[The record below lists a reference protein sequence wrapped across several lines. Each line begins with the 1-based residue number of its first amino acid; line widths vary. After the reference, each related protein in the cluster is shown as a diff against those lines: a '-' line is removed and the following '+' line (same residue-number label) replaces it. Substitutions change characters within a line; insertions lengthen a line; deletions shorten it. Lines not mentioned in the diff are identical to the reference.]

1 MSPHLPSVRRTG
13 QTLRAAQDLMDPSLD
28 DQEGTEPQ
36 PSGEPAGA
44 SSPPG
49 FGRRM
54 LQSKVN
60 VACLVY
66 LALLVLVAV
75 LAPLIAP
82 QAPQA
87 QDLAERFKPPLSP
100 DHLLGTDQ
108 LGRDTF
114 SRLVYAARVSLI
126 APLIAVAVAFVLGVP
141 FGLLAGYLGGAFDW
155 LVSRVADALIAL
167 PALVLAL
174 ALVGVLGPSLTNA
187 MIAVGVAYAPRL
199 LRVVRGATLV
209 VREET
214 YVEASRVV
222 GCSTSRL
229 MFFHVL
235 PNVRSP
241 LLVQLSLLMGG
252 SLLAEASLSF
262 LGLGVQP
269 PDASWGSM
277 LRTAFENNF
286 SGPWLA
292 WFPGLAI
299 VVTVLSFNLLGD
311 GIRDAV
317 GRARAGQR

>member
-1 MSPHLPSVRRTG
+1 MTLPSPSVDNAADV
-13 QTLRAAQDLMDPSLD
+13 RAAQDIGATSEQLP
-28 DQEGTEPQ
+28 GAAAVEPYAEI
-36 PSGEPAGA
+36 G
-44 SSPPG
+44 SPPK
-49 FGRRM
+49 FWRRV

-60 VACLVY
+60 IVCLGY
-66 LALLVLVAV
+66 LLLLVVVAV
-75 LAPLIAP
+75 LAPVLAP
-82 QAPQA
+82 YAPET
-87 QDLAERFKPPLSP
+87 QDLANNFAPPLSP

-108 LGRDTF
+108 LGRDIL
-114 SRLVYAARVSLI
+114 SRLIYAARVSLI
-126 APLIAVAVAFVLGVP
+126 APVIAVGVGVVIGVP
-141 FGLLAGYLGGAFDW
+141 LGLLAGYIGGAFDW
-155 LVSRVADALIAL
+155 VVSRVADALIAL

-174 ALVGVLGPSLTNA
+174 ALVGVFGPSLSNA
-187 MIAVGVAYAPRL
+187 MVAVGIAYSPRL
-199 LRVVRGATLV
+199 LRVVRGATLA

-222 GCSTSRL
+222 GCSTTRL
-229 MFFHVL
+229 VFMHVL

-241 LLVQLSLLMGG
+241 LLVQLSLLMGI

-299 VVTVLSFNLLGD
+299 VITVLAFNLLGD

-317 GRARAGQR
+317 GRERGTR